1 MYSKVKP
8 PTSRQSTIKTRVKK
22 RRNESTIPSTDDY
35 YSKATF
41 LNTDN
46 EKKKMKNKK
55 RENDSTTTKNSKM
68 DADGILMTLSSPKL
82 IEIHQDHLS
91 SIDKMLRS
99 FDLDYKYGPCIGMS
113 RLDRWERAFYLG
125 LNPPN
130 RIKNILV
137 NNDHQ
142 YQQPLYYEA
151 HLMII

>member
-1 MYSKVKP
+1 MSSGVKP
-8 PTSRQSTIKTRVKK
+8 SAPRQSIIKTRVKK
-22 RRNESTIPSTDDY
+22 RRNESIIPSADDY

-46 EKKKMKNKK
+46 NKKNMKNKK
-55 RENDSTTTKNSKM
+55 ENDKM
-68 DADGILMTLSSPKL
+68 DTDAILMSPSSPKL
-82 IEIHQDHLS
+82 IEIHQENLGEV
-91 SIDKMLRS
+91 DKMLRN

-113 RLDRWERAFYLG
+113 RLDRWERALYLG
-125 LNPPN
+125 LNPPK

-151 HLMII
+151 NLMVL